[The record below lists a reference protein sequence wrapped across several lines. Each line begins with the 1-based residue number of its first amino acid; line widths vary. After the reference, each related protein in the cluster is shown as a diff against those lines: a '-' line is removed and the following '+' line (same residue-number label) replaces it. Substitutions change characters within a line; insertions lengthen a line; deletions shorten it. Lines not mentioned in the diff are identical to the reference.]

1 MNNQYT
7 EIMEALAHLREKG
20 YSDSFDFITNR
31 LHCLQTKRFYE
42 PEAVSIIEYHRF
54 EGASDPEDMSILYA
68 VETDDGTKGTVID
81 AYGTYADTG
90 LGEFLKRTE
99 LINP

>member
-1 MNNQYT
+1 NK
-7 EIMEALAHLREKG
+7 I
-20 YSDSFDFITNR
+20 
-31 LHCLQTKRFYE
+31 
-42 PEAVSIIEYHRF
+42 P
-54 EGASDPEDMSILYA
+54 
-68 VETDDGTKGTVID
+68 VID